1 MEKRAFRPSLTATA
15 VCWGLAL
22 FFRFGLMG
30 YGILALM
37 SFCIGVVI
45 LLYLVLPRKLKI
57 VLTALL
63 CLGVILFIAAEI
75 PVIRAAKGS
84 PDVDADYVI
93 ILGAGVNGTAPSLSM
108 LNRLGAALTYLEAH
122 PRCIAVPSG
131 GQGAGEDITEAEAMA
146 VWLIAHGI
154 DEARI
159 IREDRATNTLEN
171 LSYSLAL
178 IPDADTAAI
187 AVVSSEY
194 HLCRAQLMA
203 ASMGYTV
210 YGIPAHTTRP
220 FLAVNHFIREAL
232 GVVHFRIFGT

>member
-131 GQGAGEDITEAEAMA
+131 GQG
-146 VWLIAHGI
+146 WLIAHGI